1 MLVDSTDKGVGEV
14 CIAVELLC
22 LEKLQPCAGQR
33 IVLSLTSATRI
44 VLVPGVFPLSL
55 ASVLIMLF
63 VGPIILL

>member
-1 MLVDSTDKGVGEV
+1 
-14 CIAVELLC
+14 
-22 LEKLQPCAGQR
+22 
-33 IVLSLTSATRI
+33 